1 MRIYL
6 YVHLL
11 TRIFRMANTNDII
24 NYKKHGFDGVKY
36 IRLQKEKILDR
47 ITNFSGWRLYLEI
60 GGKFM
65 YDAHASRV
73 LPWFDPES
81 KKIIFSSLKDQAEIL
96 FCVNATDILN
106 NRQLSNQNIDYK
118 DYVYQMIRIIEKSI
132 WIKPNIVINNID
144 VGNMFDVI
152 LEFEKDF
159 QRKQYKVRERYKIN
173 WYPHNVDTILSEDGF
188 GHDDHIPLTKNLV
201 LVTGAA
207 SSSGKMS
214 TCLGQI
220 YLDHQLEIKSWY
232 AKYETFP
239 IWNIAL
245 EHPINLAY
253 EAATVDIG
261 DFNMMDTYHK
271 KAYGQDAVNY
281 NRDVEAF
288 DIVMSIAKKIVNHKN
303 YMVKYQ
309 SPTDMG
315 ISCAGMAITDD
326 AVVSIASLREIERR
340 KAWYQE
346 MVDRKEGKQERT
358 EKCDEIYAKAKKYC
372 EEKKYDLGMKI

>member
-1 MRIYL
+1 M
-6 YVHLL
+6 
-11 TRIFRMANTNDII
+11 
-24 NYKKHGFDGVKY
+24 KY

>member
-1 MRIYL
+1 MDTIDS
-6 YVHLL
+6 
-11 TRIFRMANTNDII
+11 NDII
-24 NYKKHGFDGVKY
+24 KYKKHGFDGVKY
-36 IRLQKEKILDR
+36 VRLQREKILDR
-47 ITNFSGWRLYLEI
+47 IANFSGGRLYLEI

-81 KKIIFSSLKDQAEIL
+81 KKNIFSSLKGQAEIL
-96 FCVNATDILN
+96 FCVNAVDILS
-106 NRQLSNQNIDYK
+106 NRQLSNKNVDYK
-118 DYVYQMIRIIEKSI
+118 EYVYQMIRNIEKNI
-132 WIKPNIVINNID
+132 WIKPHIVINNID
-144 VGNMFDVI
+144 VLNMFDVI

-159 QRKQYKVRERYKIN
+159 QRKQYRVRERYKIN
-173 WYPHNVDTILSEDGF
+173 WYPHNTDIILSEDWF
-188 GHDDHIPLTKNLV
+188 GNDDHIPLTKNLV
-201 LVTGAA
+201 LVTWAA

-220 YLDHQLEIKSWY
+220 YLDHQIDIKSGY

-261 DFNMMDTYHK
+261 DYNMMDSYHK
-271 KAYGQDAVNY
+271 KAYGQDSVNY

-288 DIVMSIAKKIVNHKN
+288 EIVMSIAKKIVNHKN

-315 ISCAGMAITDD
+315 INCAGMAITDD
-326 AVVSIASLREIERR
+326 EIVSIASLGEIARR

-346 MVDRKEGKQERT
+346 IIDRWEGKQEWTKR
-358 EKCDEIYAKAKKYC
+358 CDDIYTKAKKYC
-372 EEKKYDLGMKI
+372 EDKKYTLTMKL

>member
-1 MRIYL
+1 
-6 YVHLL
+6 
-11 TRIFRMANTNDII
+11 MATINSTDTI
-24 NYKKHGFDGVKY
+24 NYKKHGFDGDKY

-47 ITNFSGWRLYLEI
+47 IANFSGWRLYLEI

-65 YDAHASRV
+65 NDTHAARV
-73 LPWFDPES
+73 LPGFDAES
-81 KKIIFSSLKDQAEIL
+81 KKKIFESLKGQAEIL
-96 FCVNATDILN
+96 FCVNATDILS
-106 NRQLSNQNIDYK
+106 NRQLSNQNISYK
-118 DYVYQMIRIIEKSI
+118 DYVYQLIRNIEKNI
-132 WIKPNIVINNID
+132 WIKPHIVINNID

-152 LEFEKDF
+152 LDFEKDF
-159 QRKQYKVRERYKIN
+159 QRKQYRVRERYKIT
-173 WYPHNVDTILSEDGF
+173 WYPHNTDMILSEDGF
-188 GHDDHIPLTKNLV
+188 GNDDHIPLTKNLV

-220 YLDHQLEIKSWY
+220 YLDHQIDIKSWY

-245 EHPINLAY
+245 EHPVNLAY

-261 DFNMMDTYHK
+261 DYNMMDEYHK
-271 KAYGQDAVNY
+271 KAYGQDSVNY

-288 DIVMSIAKKIVNHKN
+288 EIVMSIAKKIVNHKN

-315 ISCAGMAITDD
+315 ISCAGMAISDD
-326 AVVSIASLREIERR
+326 AVVSIASLHEIERR
-340 KAWYQE
+340 KVWYQE
-346 MVDRKEGKQERT
+346 MIDRKEGKQERT
-358 EKCDEIYAKAKKYC
+358 GKCDELYAKAKKYC
-372 EEKKYDLGMKI
+372 EDKKYDLGMKL